1 MYIMSIGHFK
11 NQSEREADFNIQECI
26 WQPVNLGLSLCV
38 AMETWLSAI
47 TVSPGFLSYPIVRAL
62 FGGHQTI
69 LTDQSQSEPLI
80 KPFSASFL
88 RKSTDDW
95 SDQNLLLAPLLSRYG
110 ILVDPIQVVSL
121 FLKDP
126 YSWPSACLIIG
137 MELYCTCRRTQTFVL
152 LAAFR
157 CWPHW

>member
-1 MYIMSIGHFK
+1 
-11 NQSEREADFNIQECI
+11 
-26 WQPVNLGLSLCV
+26 
-38 AMETWLSAI
+38 METWLSAI
-47 TVSPGFLSYPIVRAL
+47 TVSPGFLSYPIVIAL

-137 MELYCTCRRTQTFVL
+137 MELYCTCRRTRRHLSFWQLSGVDLIGKQVIGNTSL
-152 LAAFR
+152 HHCDTTCC
-157 CWPHW
+157 CWQ